1 MSVLNYDKS
10 ETINRAKR
18 VHTAD
23 DRMAGNLL
31 AQEAWATV
39 RTQANVLHA
48 LALKAIRGLT
58 VEGREAFI
66 KAVDG
71 LKKDTRN
78 ALVRLKIEGA
88 DSKLIAQRVN
98 SATTRVSEL
107 RTIAK
112 AWNSGATEQGCVEYV
127 AGTMRENAG
136 QVTIEDIGFHTIVE
150 YARLFSE
157 SKAGRKPDTYAQKV
171 AKFLERTKPEEGDK
185 QGGELYDALVAM
197 YNKLA

>member
-78 ALVRLKIEGA
+78 AHEGA
-88 DSKLIAQRVN
+88 DSKLIAKRVN

-112 AWNSGATEQGCVEYV
+112 AWNSGATEQGCVDYV
-127 AGTMRENAG
+127 AGTMRANAG

-171 AKFLERTKPEEGDK
+171 SKFLERTKPEEGDER
-185 QGGELYDALVAM
+185 GGALYDALVAI